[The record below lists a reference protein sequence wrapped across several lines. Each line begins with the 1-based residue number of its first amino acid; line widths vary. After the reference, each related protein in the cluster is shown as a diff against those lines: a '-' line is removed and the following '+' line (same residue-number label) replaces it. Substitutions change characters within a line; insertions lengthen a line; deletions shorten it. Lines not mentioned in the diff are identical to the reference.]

1 MKKSLFLG
9 IFLLAG
15 IFSVKAQVVIAPL
28 GNSATPDP
36 SAILDLQCSD
46 KGFLLPRLSAS
57 QRAGIASPAQGLLVF
72 DTDSNMV
79 MLFSNGNWQAISKG
93 STAYFAQ
100 NGPHVY
106 LRNDST
112 GTFSLGSAST
122 LPTTKMTILG
132 TPSDPIPLYL
142 SPASGAAP
150 ALITGGRI
158 GANTLSPDP
167 SAALDVNGLLV
178 VRGGSPGVGKVLTS
192 DANGKASWQNPAPNN
207 YTAGTGIDIS
217 AGVISTNLQAGT
229 GISISGNIIQALG
242 NGWTETGGHVF
253 QTNPFSN
260 ATVTLGTDVAPTDAR
275 MKVVGNT
282 NLPIGLRL
290 TSGAAN
296 PANGI
301 ALASVGRLRINA
313 NNARE
318 DIETGGAIIVGGAAV
333 STTPVEG
340 TIQYAGSDLQGYVGG
355 QWKSLTTT
363 GSGGSSP
370 WALNGNDISN
380 SNTGKVLLGSATGST
395 NSKVEVADNT
405 GFAKVMSVSNNGAAY
420 MTVLDVKE
428 TSTSGSPMGCDVCSG
443 TAAIK
448 SIASKGDALYASS
461 GTRGMYVKG
470 GDAFYPAI
478 VVENNTSSTVSLDI
492 AKQIQI
498 RGGNPGAG
506 KVLTSDA
513 NGLATWQTPSGGS
526 GGSGWN
532 TTGNSGLNNTN
543 FIGNTDAVD
552 LNFKTNNIS
561 GLVLTSGGALLAAGS
576 TGTGTTPTSG
586 AGTRMMWIP
595 NRAAFRAGNV
605 SGTHW
610 NDSQIGINSAA
621 FGQNT
626 IASGN
631 ASFAMGS
638 GASASSLASM
648 ALGTNVVASA
658 NYSVAMG
665 KEVSAGHNGSFCLG
679 DEEFGNTLTSST
691 TNQMNMRF
699 KNGYRLFTNSG
710 STVGVQV
717 AAGGNSWATISDRRK
732 KENFQGVDGESFLKK
747 IAQMPLSSW
756 NYIGQDKKVFRHY
769 GPMAQD
775 FFAAFGHDGI
785 GTIGNDTTIAS
796 ADIDGVNLIAI
807 QALEK
812 RTRDLQQANDAL
824 ESQNLELRTALE
836 TLKSRVDEMQALL
849 LRKIEDGTPVLAENP
864 LTKR

>member
-15 IFSVKAQVVIAPL
+15 MFSVNAQVVIAPL
-28 GNSATPDP
+28 GSSATPDP
-36 SAILDLQCSD
+36 SAILDLQSTD
-46 KGFLLPRLSAS
+46 KGMLLPRLSAI
-57 QRAGIASPAQGLLVF
+57 QRMGIISPAQGLLVF
-72 DTDSNMV
+72 DTDSNQM
-79 MLFSNGNWQAISKG
+79 MIFRTGNWQAVAGG
-93 STAYFAQ
+93 SNYFAE
-100 NGPHVY
+100 NGNHVY
-106 LRNDST
+106 LLNDST
-112 GTFSLGSAST
+112 GTFSIGSAST
-122 LPTTKMTILG
+122 LPTTKMTVLG
-132 TPSDPIPLYL
+132 STSDPIPLYL
-142 SPASGAAP
+142 SPASGSAP

-158 GANTLSPDP
+158 GANTLTPDP
-167 SAALDVNGLLV
+167 STALDVNGLLMI
-178 VRGGSPGVGKVLTS
+178 RGGSPGVGKVLTS

-207 YTAGTGIDIS
+207 YTAGVGISINS
-217 AGVISTNLQAGT
+217 GVISTDLQAGS
-229 GISISGNIIQALG
+229 GVSISGNTISASG
-242 NGWTETGGHVF
+242 NGWTETGGQIF

-318 DIETGGAIIVGGAAV
+318 DIETGGAIIVGGGAV

-340 TIQYAGSDLQGYVGG
+340 TIQYAGTDLQGYVGG
-355 QWKSLTTT
+355 QWKSLTAI

-370 WALNGNDISN
+370 WTVNGNDIINSN
-380 SNTGKVLLGSATGST
+380 SGKVFLGSASGTN

-428 TSTSGSPMGCDVCSG
+428 TSTSGNPLGCDVCSG

-478 VVENNTSSTVSLDI
+478 VVENNSGSNVSIDL

-552 LNFKTNNIS
+552 LNFRTNNLN
-561 GLVLTSGGALLAAGS
+561 GLVLTSGGAILAAGS
-576 TGTGTTPTSG
+576 TTTGTTPTSG
-586 AGTRMMWIP
+586 AGSRMMWIP

-610 NDSQIGINSAA
+610 NDIQIGINSTA

-631 ASFAMGS
+631 ASFAVGS
-638 GASASSLASM
+638 GASASSLGSM
-648 ALGTNVVASA
+648 ALGTNAVAGA
-658 NYSVAMG
+658 NYAMAFGKDVSV
-665 KEVSAGHNGSFCLG
+665 GHIGSFCMG
-679 DEEFGNTLTSST
+679 DEEFGTTLTSST

-699 KNGYRLFTNSG
+699 KNGYRLFTNSA
-710 STVGVQV
+710 STIGVQI

-732 KENFQGVDGESFLKK
+732 KENFQAVDGESFLKK

-756 NYIGQDKKVFRHY
+756 NYIGQDKKLFRHY

-796 ADIDGVNLIAI
+796 ADMDGVNLIAI

-812 RTRDLQQANDAL
+812 RTHELQQQNDAL
-824 ESQNLELRTALE
+824 ESQNLQLRAALE
-836 TLKSRVDEMQALL
+836 TLKSRVDEMQALIP
-849 LRKIEDGTPVLAENP
+849 RQVEEGIPVLAENP
-864 LTKR
+864 FTTR

>member
-1 MKKSLFLG
+1 
-9 IFLLAG
+9 
-15 IFSVKAQVVIAPL
+15 
-28 GNSATPDP
+28 
-36 SAILDLQCSD
+36 
-46 KGFLLPRLSAS
+46 
-57 QRAGIASPAQGLLVF
+57 
-72 DTDSNMV
+72 
-79 MLFSNGNWQAISKG
+79 
-93 STAYFAQ
+93 
-100 NGPHVY
+100 
-106 LRNDST
+106 
-112 GTFSLGSAST
+112 
-122 LPTTKMTILG
+122 
-132 TPSDPIPLYL
+132 
-142 SPASGAAP
+142 
-150 ALITGGRI
+150 
-158 GANTLSPDP
+158 
-167 SAALDVNGLLV
+167 
-178 VRGGSPGVGKVLTS
+178 
-192 DANGKASWQNPAPNN
+192 
-207 YTAGTGIDIS
+207 
-217 AGVISTNLQAGT
+217 
-229 GISISGNIIQALG
+229 
-242 NGWTETGGHVF
+242 
-253 QTNPFSN
+253 
-260 ATVTLGTDVAPTDAR
+260 
-275 MKVVGNT
+275 
-282 NLPIGLRL
+282 
-290 TSGAAN
+290 
-296 PANGI
+296 
-301 ALASVGRLRINA
+301 
-313 NNARE
+313 
-318 DIETGGAIIVGGAAV
+318 
-333 STTPVEG
+333 
-340 TIQYAGSDLQGYVGG
+340 
-355 QWKSLTTT
+355 
-363 GSGGSSP
+363 
-370 WALNGNDISN
+370 
-380 SNTGKVLLGSATGST
+380 
-395 NSKVEVADNT
+395 
-405 GFAKVMSVSNNGAAY
+405 
-420 MTVLDVKE
+420 
-428 TSTSGSPMGCDVCSG
+428 
-443 TAAIK
+443 
-448 SIASKGDALYASS
+448 
-461 GTRGMYVKG
+461 MYVKG

-747 IAQMPLSSW
+747 LP
-756 NYIGQDKKVFRHY
+756 KC
-769 GPMAQD
+769 P
-775 FFAAFGHDGI
+775 
-785 GTIGNDTTIAS
+785 
-796 ADIDGVNLIAI
+796 
-807 QALEK
+807 
-812 RTRDLQQANDAL
+812 
-824 ESQNLELRTALE
+824 
-836 TLKSRVDEMQALL
+836 
-849 LRKIEDGTPVLAENP
+849 
-864 LTKR
+864 